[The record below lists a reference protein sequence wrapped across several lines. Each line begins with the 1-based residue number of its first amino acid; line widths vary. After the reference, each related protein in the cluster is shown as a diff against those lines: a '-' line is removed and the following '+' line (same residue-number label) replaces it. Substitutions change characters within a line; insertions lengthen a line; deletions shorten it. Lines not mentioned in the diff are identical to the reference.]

1 MALPHAVDWPSGRK
15 PWCYVPDKSDLEETD
30 AMATATDTLKNFIDG
45 EFVDTAEGRTSGVV
59 NPSTGEEIAQAPD
72 STQEDVDRAVRAA
85 RAAFDGWSRATP
97 GERSTALLRLADR
110 IEEHADEIAELESA
124 NAGKPLQAVKDDEIP
139 VMADNL
145 RFFAG
150 AARVLEGKS
159 AGEYVE
165 GHTSIIRRE
174 PVGVAGQIA
183 PWNYPL
189 MMAVWKIGPAL
200 AAGCTIVLKPAP
212 TTPMSTLRMAEL
224 AADIFPKGVLN
235 VVAGG
240 NDAGAAIVEHPDV
253 DIVSLTGS
261 VDTGKWIA
269 EHAARSLK
277 RVHLELGGKAPVI
290 VFDDVDLDSVLETI
304 AGTAYYNA
312 GQDCTAATRVLAS
325 GKVYDD
331 VVGGLAAQAKGFV
344 MGDMRSPETNL
355 GPLNSSRQ
363 RDRVEG
369 FLERAPSN
377 AEIVTGGSE
386 PDLPG
391 YFLEPTV
398 VAGLKQDD
406 EMVQREMFGPVITVQ
421 PFSDEAEAIAWAN
434 GTPYGLASSV
444 WTRDVGRAMRVAN
457 ALRFGTV
464 WVNDHI
470 LLVSEM
476 PHGGYKQSGYGKDLS
491 MYALEDYTVVKH
503 VMVSLD

>member
-1 MALPHAVDWPSGRK
+1 MALLHAVDWPSGRK

-30 AMATATDTLKNFIDG
+30 AMATTATDTLRNFIDG
-45 EFVDTAEGRTSGVV
+45 EFVDTAVGRTSGVV

-97 GERSTALLRLADR
+97 GERSTALLKLADR

-200 AAGCTIVLKPAP
+200 ATGCTVVLKPAP
-212 TTPMSTLRMAEL
+212 TTPMTTLKLAEI
-224 AADIFPKGVLN
+224 AAEHLPKGVLN
-235 VVAGG
+235 VIAGG
-240 NDAGAAIVEHPDV
+240 NDAGAALVTHADV
-253 DIVSLTGS
+253 DMVSLTGS
-261 VDTGKWIA
+261 VETGKWIA
-269 EHAARSLK
+269 RHAADTLK

-290 VFDDVDLDSVLETI
+290 VFDDVDMETAMETI
-304 AGTAYYNA
+304 AGTGYYNA
-312 GQDCTAATRVLAS
+312 GQDCTAATRVLALDS
-325 GKVYDD
+325 VYDD
-331 VVGGLAAQAKGFV
+331 VV
-344 MGDMRSPETNL
+344 N
-355 GPLNSSRQ
+355 
-363 RDRVEG
+363 
-369 FLERAPSN
+369 
-377 AEIVTGGSE
+377 
-386 PDLPG
+386 
-391 YFLEPTV
+391 
-398 VAGLKQDD
+398 
-406 EMVQREMFGPVITVQ
+406 
-421 PFSDEAEAIAWAN
+421 
-434 GTPYGLASSV
+434 GLASEAK
-444 WTRDVGRAMRVAN
+444 G
-457 ALRFGTV
+457 
-464 WVNDHI
+464 
-470 LLVSEM
+470 
-476 PHGGYKQSGYGKDLS
+476 
-491 MYALEDYTVVKH
+491 
-503 VMVSLD
+503 